1 MRALLAANSWTLRAL
16 QLDSDASGTIKGEW
30 FPALSGQSFPASLL
44 VEAKR
49 FIVLGDDETELASGA
64 LGEIKISPRIGS
76 ISRALSLPDASQF
89 VTADNA
95 AIDAIASG
103 RTNRWNGF
111 VHSLERFHPRLL
123 GLVIAVFVLGI
134 AIYRFALPVLIEVAV
149 RVTPPV
155 ATDMMAKGAMQT
167 LDRVAFSASTLA
179 EERKT
184 ALAGQFVQLA
194 AFSPSGAA
202 KFNLNFREGG
212 IIGPNAFAL
221 PDGTIVI
228 TDELIAMA
236 DGDDEL
242 ILGVLAHEMGHVEH
256 EHSLRQLYRAAG
268 VAGLVMMI
276 GGDIGEGAQDLLVQG
291 AGLLTLSFSREAES
305 QADRHSVE
313 IMLKAGRDP
322 LAIARFFEV
331 LGKKLGDTGGT
342 SMLSTHPGT
351 PERRAAASAYAK
363 ELGAM
368 PAQ

>member
-1 MRALLAANSWTLRAL
+1 M
-16 QLDSDASGTIKGEW
+16 SGAIRGEW
-30 FPALSGQSFPASLL
+30 FPALSGQSFPAWLR
-44 VEAKR
+44 VEAER
-49 FIVLGDDETELASGA
+49 FTVLGDDDTELASGA
-64 LGEIKISPRIGS
+64 LGGIKISPRIGS

-103 RTNRWNGF
+103 RAHRWNGF
-111 VHSLERFHPRLL
+111 VHSMEKFHPRLL
-123 GLVIAVFVLGI
+123 ALAMAVVMLGL
-134 AIYRFALPVLIEVAV
+134 AIYRFALPVMIEVAV

-155 ATDMMAKGAMQT
+155 ATEMMARGAMQT
-167 LDRVAFSASTLA
+167 LDRVAFSESLLS
-179 EERKT
+179 EERKSEFT
-184 ALAGQFVQLA
+184 AAFAELAD
-194 AFSPSGAA
+194 FSPSGAA
-202 KFNLNFREGG
+202 KFNLNFRQGG
-212 IIGPNAFAL
+212 FIGPNAFAL
-221 PDGTIVI
+221 PDGTVVI
-228 TDELIAMA
+228 TDELIELA

-268 VAGLVMMI
+268 VAGLVMLV

-331 LGKKLGDTGGT
+331 LGKKLGDTGET

-363 ELGAM
+363 ELGAK
-368 PAQ
+368 

>member
-1 MRALLAANSWTLRAL
+1 MG
-16 QLDSDASGTIKGEW
+16 SDTAGKIKGEW

-44 VEAKR
+44 VEAGR
-49 FIVLGDDETELASGA
+49 FTIVGDDEAEHAAGA
-64 LGEIKISPRIGS
+64 LGDLKISPRIGS
-76 ISRALSLPDASQF
+76 IARTLSLPNASQF
-89 VTADNA
+89 VTPDNA
-95 AIDAIASG
+95 AVDAIANARSD
-103 RTNRWNGF
+103 RWNGL
-111 VHSLERFHPRLL
+111 VHSLEKFHPRLL
-123 GLVIAVFVLGI
+123 GLCAAVVLLGFV
-134 AIYRFALPVLIEVAV
+134 IYRYALPVMIEVAV

-155 ATDMMAKGAMQT
+155 ATEMMAKGAMQT
-167 LDRVAFSASTLA
+167 LDRVAFSGSSLSG
-179 EERKT
+179 ERKK
-184 ALAGQFVQLA
+184 ALAAAFDEIA

-242 ILGVLAHEMGHVEH
+242 IMGVLAHEMGHVEH

-268 VAGLVMMI
+268 VAGLIMLI
-276 GGDIGEGAQDLLVQG
+276 GGDIGEGAQDMLAQG
-291 AGLLTLSFSREAES
+291 AGLLTLSFSREAEAE
-305 QADRHSVE
+305 ADRHSVE

-322 LAIARFFEV
+322 LAIARFFEA

-351 PERRAAASAYAK
+351 PERRAAADAYAR
-363 ELGAM
+363 ELLAK
-368 PAQ
+368 QVR